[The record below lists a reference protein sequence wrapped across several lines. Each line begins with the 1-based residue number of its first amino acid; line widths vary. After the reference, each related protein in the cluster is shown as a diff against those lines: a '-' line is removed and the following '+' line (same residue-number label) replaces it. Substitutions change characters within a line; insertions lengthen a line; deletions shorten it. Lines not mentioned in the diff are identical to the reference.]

1 MSVIFYQNTTDGRCA
16 AAIVQRCINR
26 AYARSTNFGY
36 VPDWSKLRFGE
47 EVYLLGVHFQVA
59 SMFDLEKNYKLTY
72 IDHHESSKRI
82 LKDAKFHG
90 RHTVL
95 DTTASTALL
104 TWKYFMEDTP
114 IPKAVEYISE
124 YTLNQIKFGSPAIEF
139 WEGLNSV
146 NTRPDQNE
154 LWDKLFSDDE
164 ETISRICARGKEIME
179 YVNMENKVL
188 AANMVYQT
196 EWEGYNCLMVNYR
209 ASSSRFFD
217 SILEA
222 LDDKAKDIDLLVNYA
237 WLGFRGCWKATV
249 YSTGKDKG
257 INVGKFLEEKYAG
270 GGQPGVG
277 SFLCDELPWY
287 QAANSIIKPPQNTLN
302 EYLNSHIVAR
312 QYKQQGNRTLFN
324 QAVYYDVVKG
334 FNCGIINCPEENKN
348 IFDYADKNLPC
359 LDIGITWC
367 WENSGKYKIVIYPL
381 NGKIN
386 RDGLI
391 RFIADLGYEGGAS
404 IINDGIMYFVDM
416 LPFSKLKRKAEILLT
431 QI

>member
-16 AAIVQRCINR
+16 AAIIQRCVER
-26 AYARSTNFGY
+26 TYARSTNFGY

-72 IDHHESSKRI
+72 IDHHESSKRV

-90 RHTVL
+90 RHTIL
-95 DTTASTALL
+95 DTSASTSLL
-104 TWKYFMEDTP
+104 TWKYFMGDSP
-114 IPKAVEYISE
+114 VPKAIEYISE
-124 YTLNQIKFGSPAIEF
+124 YTLNQIKFGSKAIEF

-164 ETISRICARGKEIME
+164 ETISRICARGREIIE
-179 YVNMENKVL
+179 YVDIENRVFSSQ
-188 AANMVYQT
+188 MVYKT
-196 EWEGYNCLMVNYR
+196 EWEDKTCLMVNYR
-209 ASSSRFFD
+209 ASSSRFFNHVIE
-217 SILEA
+217 SLNKEY
-222 LDDKAKDIDLLVNYA
+222 KNIDLLVNYA
-237 WLGFRGCWKATV
+237 WLGFRGCWKVTV
-249 YSTGKDKG
+249 YSTNKDRDF
-257 INVGKFLEEKYAG
+257 NVGKFLEDKYTG
-270 GGQPGVG
+270 GGQQGVG

-287 QAANSIIKPPQNTLN
+287 ETSNSVTAPDKHDLN
-302 EYLNSHIVAR
+302 KYLSSHIVAR

-324 QAVYYDVVKG
+324 QAAYYDVING
-334 FNCGIINCPEENKN
+334 FNCGIINCPEESKD

-359 LDIGITWC
+359 LDLGITWC
-367 WENSGKYKIVIYPL
+367 WENNGKYKVVIHPL
-381 NGKIN
+381 SGKIN

-391 RFIADLGYEGGAS
+391 KFIADLGYEGGAT
-404 IINDGIMYFVDM
+404 IVDDGILYYVDI
-416 LPFSKLKRKAEILLT
+416 LPFKKLKRQAEILLT